1 MARYLRASHRQLL
14 NQNHEF
20 DHRYLAT
27 AYINLTPTWNLEI
40 PSRKGSKS

>member
-1 MARYLRASHRQLL
+1 MRYLRASRRRLL

-20 DHRYLAT
+20 DHRYLVT
-27 AYINLTPTWNLEI
+27 TYTDPTPTWNPEI